1 MHATSPTSSRSVR
14 REAPTSSFRYKA
26 QVRLAAELVAA
37 GEIGRVL
44 EIECVSHYDLN
55 VLIPHSWSHL
65 LAEGGGRLNN
75 NLTHKLC
82 KRLSQNRSV
91 V

>member
-1 MHATSPTSSRSVR
+1 
-14 REAPTSSFRYKA
+14 
-26 QVRLAAELVAA
+26 
-37 GEIGRVL
+37 VL

-82 KRLSQNRSV
+82 KRPANPTYPGGRRCQKPLGFLRAMFQGKSSSQSPAGSKVGSSWNSARRYQ
-91 V
+91 